1 MQRVG
6 IRQFRDGLTK
16 YLARVRAGEA
26 LVVTDHDVPVATVLP
41 ATSPDHAAVAALTVE
56 GWVEWHGGK
65 PHGATHPARVTGGTV
80 ADIVLESRR

>member
-1 MQRVG
+1 MERVG

-16 YLARVRAGEA
+16 YLARVRAGES

-41 ATSPDHAAVAALTVE
+41 AASPDRAAAAALTLE

-65 PHGATHPARVTGGTV
+65 PRGAAQPARVVGGTV